1 VAERDHI
8 AGLPVF
14 TADAAAP
21 GPAFE
26 PGAPFWRAV
35 DRLATTDL
43 LFGQLDE
50 LLAGATSPRV
60 WLLVHE
66 PTRGELSATAA
77 LMLARALNGRGQGV
91 LVLDV
96 DEAGSALTIWAEREE
111 TEGWIDVARF
121 GASVTTAAVPL
132 PFRGGRGELLGV
144 GSFTPTD
151 ASEDEIIALLSRL
164 RHHADD
170 IVLVGVAGPQV
181 LPWARRAQRRLLC
194 WDRAARAADR
204 LAPLLGPFAAA
215 GAPITALVAYGTA
228 AAVSPSAEREPAV
241 AEQVAEEQVANN
253 QVAEE
258 IAAAVPAVAEEAAE
272 AAADATEAAAA
283 EAATEVPAVT
293 ADEPV
298 APAAAAA
305 APAPERKREPVFGD
319 GVEVDNL
326 VETRF
331 VQAPDSDLGV
341 EPDAGR
347 GTPRLFWLAT
357 AMFAVALVAVAWY
370 WAAHVR
376 VPRGGYFEPVVTQ
389 GPPEPAAA
397 DSLSSEPLPGAPAD
411 GQSVVADAAKPL
423 AAADSIADG
432 ADRKS
437 TRQVAQAGGLTSI
450 GDTLP
455 GAGTA
460 TGNGAAPAAARPT
473 PAATTAPTAPV
484 PFDASAY
491 AVPAG
496 QAGWALHVYSQA
508 DSASA
513 AKQAAQLEREGYHV
527 AVRIVEIKE
536 KGGRWWRLYLGS
548 FPSRAAARAAMPA
561 LLERLRASWAEPARI
576 QD

>member
-1 VAERDHI
+1 MAERDHI

-121 GASVTTAAVPL
+121 GASVTAAAVPL

-228 AAVSPSAEREPAV
+228 AVVATPRPAEREPGV
-241 AEQVAEEQVANN
+241 AERIAEE

-258 IAAAVPAVAEEAAE
+258 IAAAVPAVAEEAAG
-272 AAADATEAAAA
+272 AAAEATEAAA
-283 EAATEVPAVT
+283 EAAAEEPAGT

-298 APAAAAA
+298 AAAAAAAA

-347 GTPRLFWLAT
+347 GTPRLFWMAA

-397 DSLSSEPLPGAPAD
+397 DSLSGVPLSGAPAD
-411 GQSVVADAAKPL
+411 GQSMVADAAKPV
-423 AAADSIADG
+423 AAADSTADG
-432 ADRKS
+432 ADRTS

-473 PAATTAPTAPV
+473 PATTVAPTAPV
-484 PFDASAY
+484 PFDAAAY

-513 AKQAAQLEREGYHV
+513 AKQAAQLERDGYHV